1 MVAVVVF
8 SDDGNAYI
16 MGKDKHSATQC
27 VIAGIEGRKMKYVP
41 EQAQRLQFLERAIA
55 LMDGDD

>member
-27 VIAGIEGRKMKYVP
+27 VIAGIEGRKMKYVSD
-41 EQAQRLQFLERAIA
+41 ETQRLQFLERAIA
-55 LMDGDD
+55 VINGEN

>member
-27 VIAGIEGRKMKYVP
+27 VIAGIEGRKMKYVSD
-41 EQAQRLQFLERAIA
+41 EAQRLQFLERAIA
-55 LMDGDD
+55 VMNGEN

>member
-8 SDDGNAYI
+8 SDDGHAYI
-16 MGKDKHSATQC
+16 MGKDRQSAVNC

-41 EQAQRLQFLERAIA
+41 DEAQRLQFLERAIA

>member
-16 MGKDKHSATQC
+16 MGKDRQTAVQC
-27 VIAGIEGRKMKYVP
+27 VIAGIEGRKMKYIKD
-41 EQAQRLQFLERAIA
+41 ESQRLQFLERAIA
-55 LMDGDD
+55 LMNGEG

>member
-27 VIAGIEGRKMKYVP
+27 VIAGIEGRKMKFVP
-41 EQAQRLQFLERAIA
+41 DEAQRLQFLERAIA
-55 LMDGDD
+55 VMNGES

>member
-1 MVAVVVF
+1 
-8 SDDGNAYI
+8 

>member
-41 EQAQRLQFLERAIA
+41 DEAQRLQFLERAITV
-55 LMDGDD
+55 MSGEN

>member
-27 VIAGIEGRKMKYVP
+27 VIAGIEGRKMKFVP
-41 EQAQRLQFLERAIA
+41 DEAQRLQFLERAIA
-55 LMDGDD
+55 VMNGEN